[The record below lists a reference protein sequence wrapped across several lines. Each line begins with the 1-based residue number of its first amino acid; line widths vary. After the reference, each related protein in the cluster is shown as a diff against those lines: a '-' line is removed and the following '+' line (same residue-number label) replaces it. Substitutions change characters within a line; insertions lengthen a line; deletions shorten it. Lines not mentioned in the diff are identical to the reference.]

1 MGNGGERQAGAR
13 VALLGTGKMGSAIAE
28 RLSAAGFRLVLW
40 NRTRERAE
48 QLGLGRV
55 AGTPA
60 AAVDGVEF
68 VVSSLTDA
76 TALREVYEGPSGVLA
91 AAHGQVCVDMS
102 TAGPDV
108 LGELRPQVEQTTSAL
123 VDAPIIG
130 SPASVRSGDAI
141 VVAGGSDPAVAAAQP
156 VLEAVG
162 RMRHAGPAGAGAR
175 LKLVANSMLG
185 AVTAAVA
192 ELQVAGETAG
202 LDGAVVFD
210 TLVHYAPLLEPRR
223 AWYVGTADPPLL
235 FSLHDIRKD
244 MDLALAMF
252 HGAQTTVPVTASVRE
267 VFGEAAARGY
277 ADSDIAAVAQH
288 YRDVAPR

>member
-1 MGNGGERQAGAR
+1 MGNGGERQAGAE

>member
-1 MGNGGERQAGAR
+1 MGNGSEPPAGAQ

-40 NRTRERAE
+40 NRTRAHAE

-55 AGTPA
+55 VDTPA
-60 AAVDGVEF
+60 AAVDGAAF
-68 VVSSLTDA
+68 AVSSLTDA
-76 TALREVYEGPSGVLA
+76 TALRATYGGPSGVLA
-91 AAHGQVCVDMS
+91 AAHGQVCIDMS
-102 TAGPDV
+102 TVGPDV
-108 LGELRPQVEQTTSAL
+108 LDELRPQVEATTSTL

-141 VVAGGSDPAVAAAQP
+141 VLAGGSDAAVAAAQP
-156 VLEAVG
+156 ILDAVG
-162 RMRHAGPAGAGAR
+162 QMRHAGPAGAGAR

-185 AVTAAVA
+185 AVTAAAA
-192 ELQVAGETAG
+192 ELQIAGEKAG
-202 LDGAVVFD
+202 LDSAVLFE
-210 TLVHYAPLLEPRR
+210 TLLHYAPLLEARR

-244 MDLALAMF
+244 IDLALGMF
-252 HGAQTTVPVTASVRE
+252 HGAQLAVPVTASVRE

-288 YRDVAPR
+288 DRDVAPR

>member
-1 MGNGGERQAGAR
+1 MSDGSDRPAGAQ

-40 NRTRERAE
+40 NRTRARAE

-60 AAVDGVEF
+60 AAVDGAAF

-76 TALREVYEGPSGVLA
+76 AALRATYAGPSGVLSTA
-91 AAHGQVCVDMS
+91 RGQICVDMS
-102 TAGPDV
+102 TVGPDV
-108 LGELRPQVEQTTSAL
+108 LAELRPKVEQTASTL

-130 SPASVRSGDAI
+130 SPASVRSGQAI
-141 VVAGGSDPAVAAAQP
+141 VLAGGSDAAVAAAQP
-156 VLEAVG
+156 ILEAVG
-162 RMRHAGPAGAGAR
+162 RVRHAGPAGAGAR

-185 AVTAAVA
+185 ALTAAAA

-202 LDGAVVFD
+202 LDSAVLFE
-210 TLVHYAPLLEPRR
+210 TLLHYAPLLEPRR
-223 AWYVGTADPPLL
+223 AWYTGAPDPPLL
-235 FSLHDIRKD
+235 FSLHDLRKD
-244 MDLALAMF
+244 MDLALGMF
-252 HGAQTTVPVTASVRE
+252 HGAQTAVPVTASVRE

>member
-1 MGNGGERQAGAR
+1 MSDGSDRPAGAQ

-28 RLSAAGFRLVLW
+28 RLSAAGFRLVVW
-40 NRTRERAE
+40 NRTRARAE

-55 AGTPA
+55 ADTPA
-60 AAVDGVEF
+60 AAVDGAAF

-76 TALREVYEGPSGVLA
+76 TALRATYERPEGVLT
-91 AAHGQVCVDMS
+91 AAHGQVCIDMS
-102 TAGPDV
+102 TVGPDV
-108 LGELRPQVEQTTSAL
+108 LAELQPKVEQTSSTL

-130 SPASVRSGDAI
+130 SPASVRSGEAI
-141 VVAGGSDPAVAAAQP
+141 VLAGGSDAELAAAQP

-162 RMRHAGPAGAGAR
+162 QVRHAGPAGAGAR

-185 AVTAAVA
+185 AVTAAAA
-192 ELQVAGETAG
+192 ELEVAGETAG
-202 LDGAVVFD
+202 LDRAVVFE
-210 TLVHYAPLLEPRR
+210 TLLHFAPLLEPRR
-223 AWYVGTADPPLL
+223 AWYVGDSDPPLL

-244 MDLALAMF
+244 MDLALGVF
-252 HGAQTTVPVTASVRE
+252 HGTQTAVPLTASVRE